1 MYYEAL
7 PFLREGFLHELI
19 LYFRK
24 RMNEHKSVK
33 RLLLPVFVTVFI
45 DMLGATIVLP
55 VLAPL
60 LKDFAHGILPI
71 DVTDLTDLQL
81 SSLEQGRN
89 MIYGFLIAI
98 FPFAQFFGAPLLGA
112 WADKVGRKKVLMLSL
127 IGTLL
132 GYVLFSIGVHYSLI
146 ILLFVSRALDG
157 FTGGNIS
164 IAFSAVSDVSKP
176 EEKAK
181 NFGLVSMAFGLGFV
195 VGPFLGGVLS
205 DNTLVSWF
213 SFETPFIMAAILCL
227 INIFLVKK
235 YFFETL
241 KEPSAKSFNMAQG
254 FHNIAKAF
262 RSKSLRVLFIVTFLG
277 IFGFSLFT
285 QFLQIFFMEKF
296 NYSVS
301 DIGFFFAFVGIWI
314 AITQGF
320 LLGRIRKKLKEEKIV
335 QYSIPCL
342 AIILLLYIFPEKS
355 LYLFFLA
362 PFVAIFQGL
371 YRPNLQAII
380 SNLATPEEQGE
391 ILGINQSV
399 QSLAMTIPPII
410 GGFIVSFNVDLPI
423 IFAALFTFFAFL
435 IFLFFYKK

>member
-1 MYYEAL
+1 MS
-7 PFLREGFLHELI
+7 
-19 LYFRK
+19 
-24 RMNEHKSVK
+24 NEKNAK

-60 LKDFAHGILPI
+60 LLDFVHGVMPI
-71 DVTDLTDLQL
+71 DVTGFSELQL
-81 SSLEQGRN
+81 ANLKENRN
-89 MIYGFLIAI
+89 IIYGLLIAI
-98 FPFAQFFGAPLLGA
+98 FPFAQFFGAPVLGA
-112 WADKVGRKKVLMLSL
+112 WADKIGRKKVLMLSL
-127 IGTLL
+127 IGTFI
-132 GYVLFSIGVHYSLI
+132 GYVLFSVGVHYAFIS
-146 ILLFVSRALDG
+146 LLFISRALDG

-181 NFGLVSMAFGLGFV
+181 NFGLVSMAFGLGFI

-205 DNTLVSWF
+205 DEKICSFF

-227 INIFLVKK
+227 VNIFLVKK

-241 KEPSAKSFNMAQG
+241 KEPSSKPFNILQG

-262 RSKSLRVLFIVTFLG
+262 RSKSFRVLFIVTFLG

-285 QFLQIFFMEKF
+285 QFLQIFFIEKF

-320 LLGRIRKKLKEEKIV
+320 LLGKIRKKLSEVKIV

-342 AIILLLYIFPEKS
+342 AIILLLYIFPTES
-355 LYLFFLA
+355 YFLFFLA

-380 SNLATPEEQGE
+380 SNAASADEQGE

-399 QSLAMTIPPII
+399 QSLAMTIPPVIA
-410 GGFIVSFNVDLPI
+410 GFIVSLNVHLPI
-423 IFAALFTFFAFL
+423 IFAAVFTFLAFL
-435 IFLFFYKK
+435 VFFIFYKK

>member
-1 MYYEAL
+1 MSEKKNA
-7 PFLREGFLHELI
+7 
-19 LYFRK
+19 
-24 RMNEHKSVK
+24 K

-60 LKDFAHGILPI
+60 LLDFVNGVMPI
-71 DVTDLTDLQL
+71 DTAGFTSSQL
-81 SSLEQGRN
+81 ANLKENRN
-89 MIYGFLIAI
+89 IIYGLLIAI

-112 WADKVGRKKVLMLSL
+112 WADKVGRKKVLLISL
-127 IGTLL
+127 IGTLI
-132 GYVLFSIGVHYSLI
+132 GYVLFSVGVHYAFIS
-146 ILLFVSRALDG
+146 LLFISRALDG

-176 EEKAK
+176 AEKAK
-181 NFGLVSMAFGLGFV
+181 NFGLVSMAFGLGFI

-205 DNTLVSWF
+205 DENISPYF
-213 SFETPFIMAAILCL
+213 SFETPFIMAAVLCL
-227 INIFLVKK
+227 INIFLVRK

-241 KEPSAKSFNMAQG
+241 KEPSTKPFNLLQG
-254 FHNIAKAF
+254 FQNITKAF
-262 RSKSLRVLFIVTFLG
+262 QARSFRVLFIVTFLG

-285 QFLQIFFMEKF
+285 QFLQIFFIEKF

-320 LLGRIRKKLKEEKIV
+320 ILGKIRKKLSETKIV

-342 AIILLLYIFPEKS
+342 AIIIFLYVFPTKS
-355 LYLFFLA
+355 YYLFFLA

-380 SNLATPEEQGE
+380 SNIASVEEQGE

-399 QSLAMTIPPII
+399 QSLAMTIPPVIA
-410 GGFIVSFNVDLPI
+410 GFVVSLNVHLPI
-423 IFAALFTFFAFL
+423 ILASIFIFLAFL
-435 IFLFFYKK
+435 VFFIFYKK

>member
-1 MYYEAL
+1 MAQE
-7 PFLREGFLHELI
+7 R
-19 LYFRK
+19 
-24 RMNEHKSVK
+24 SVK
-33 RLLLPVFVTVFI
+33 KLLIPVFVTVFI

-60 LKDFAHGILPI
+60 LTDFTNGIIPI
-71 DVTDLTDLQL
+71 DVSNFSENQLQRL
-81 SSLEQGRN
+81 SESRN

-112 WADKVGRKKVLMLSL
+112 WADKVGRKRVLLLSL
-127 IGTLL
+127 VGTFV
-132 GYVLFSIGVHYSLI
+132 GYVLFSLGVHYSLI
-146 ILLFVSRALDG
+146 VLLFVSRALDG

-195 VGPFLGGVLS
+195 VGPVLGGVLS
-205 DNTLVSWF
+205 SSSVCSFF
-213 SFETPFIMAAILCL
+213 SFETPFIAAALLCIL
-227 INIFLVKK
+227 NIILVRK

-241 KEPSAKSFNMAQG
+241 KEPSTKPFSALQG
-254 FHNIAKAF
+254 FYNISKAF
-262 RSKSLRVLFIVTFLG
+262 RSKQFRILFIVTFLG

-296 NYSVS
+296 NYSVLK
-301 DIGFFFAFVGIWI
+301 IGLFFGFVGIWI
-314 AITQGF
+314 AITQG
-320 LLGRIRKKLKEEKIV
+320 LILGQVRKKLSEISIV
-335 QYSIPCL
+335 KYCIPCL
-342 AIILLLYIFPEKS
+342 AVVILLYVFPNQS

-380 SNLATPEEQGE
+380 SNTASAKEQGE

-410 GGFIVSFNVDLPI
+410 AGFIVSLNVHLPI
-423 IFAALFTFFAFL
+423 IFASIFTFLAFAVF
-435 IFLFFYKK
+435 IIFYKK